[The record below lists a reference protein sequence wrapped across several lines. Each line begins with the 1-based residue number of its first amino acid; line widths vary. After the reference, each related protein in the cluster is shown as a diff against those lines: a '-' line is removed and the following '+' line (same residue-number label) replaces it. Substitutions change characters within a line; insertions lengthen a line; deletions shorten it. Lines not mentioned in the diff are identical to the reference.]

1 MLSQLS
7 ERLFLLMKTMEEIA
21 GSQQNINEE
30 LAYDN
35 IIQKLTEAKE
45 ANLPIEEGLL
55 GALTGGIIGMAIG
68 PKVMKA
74 ICKILGVD
82 ERGQFGSLLTS
93 RMMTTALGA
102 AMGWK
107 N

>member
-1 MLSQLS
+1 
-7 ERLFLLMKTMEEIA
+7 MKTMEEIA

-30 LAYDN
+30 LAYND

>member
-1 MLSQLS
+1 
-7 ERLFLLMKTMEEIA
+7 MKTMEEIA

-45 ANLPIEEGLL
+45 ANIPIEEGLL

>member
-1 MLSQLS
+1 
-7 ERLFLLMKTMEEIA
+7 MKTSEEIA

-30 LAYDN
+30 LAYDD

>member
-1 MLSQLS
+1 
-7 ERLFLLMKTMEEIA
+7 MEEVA
-21 GSQQNINEE
+21 TQQQINKPITEPITE
-30 LAYDN
+30 DKQYDE
-35 IIQKLTEAKE
+35 IIQKLQEAKE
-45 ANLPIEEGLL
+45 NGLPIEEGILGAITGGLL
-55 GALTGGIIGMAIG
+55 GATVG
-68 PKVMKA
+68 PSVMKA

-107 N
+107 

>member
-1 MLSQLS
+1 
-7 ERLFLLMKTMEEIA
+7 MKTMVEIA
-21 GSQQNINEE
+21 GSNQQNINEE
-30 LAYDN
+30 LAYDD

>member
-1 MLSQLS
+1 
-7 ERLFLLMKTMEEIA
+7 MEEIA
-21 GSQQNINEE
+21 GSQQYINEE
-30 LAYDN
+30 LVYDN

>member
-1 MLSQLS
+1 
-7 ERLFLLMKTMEEIA
+7 MKTMEEIA
-21 GSQQNINEE
+21 GSNQQNINEE
-30 LAYDN
+30 LAYDD

>member
-1 MLSQLS
+1 
-7 ERLFLLMKTMEEIA
+7 MKTMEEIA

-45 ANLPIEEGLL
+45 ANLPIEEGFL

>member
-1 MLSQLS
+1 
-7 ERLFLLMKTMEEIA
+7 MKTMEEIA

-30 LAYDN
+30 LAYDD

-45 ANLPIEEGLL
+45 ANVPIEEGLL

>member
-1 MLSQLS
+1 
-7 ERLFLLMKTMEEIA
+7 MKTMEEIA

-30 LAYDN
+30 LAYDD

-74 ICKILGVD
+74 ICKMLGVD

>member
-1 MLSQLS
+1 
-7 ERLFLLMKTMEEIA
+7 MEEVA
-21 GSQQNINEE
+21 NSVQINEDLVYDE
-30 LAYDN
+30 LIKHLEECRDADV
-35 IIQKLTEAKE
+35 
-45 ANLPIEEGLL
+45 PIEEGIL
-55 GALTGGIIGMAIG
+55 GAITGGILGAAVG
-68 PKVMKA
+68 PKIMKS

>member
-1 MLSQLS
+1 
-7 ERLFLLMKTMEEIA
+7 MKTMEEIA
-21 GSQQNINEE
+21 SQQITEE
-30 LAYDN
+30 LSYDK
-35 IIQKLTEAKE
+35 IIQKLQEAKE
-45 ANLPIEEGLL
+45 QELPLDEGIL
-55 GALTGGIIGMAIG
+55 GALTGGLLGATIG
-68 PKVMKA
+68 PSVMKA

-107 N
+107 

>member
-1 MLSQLS
+1 
-7 ERLFLLMKTMEEIA
+7 MKTMEEIA
-21 GSQQNINEE
+21 GSEQNINEE
-30 LAYDN
+30 LAYDD

>member
-1 MLSQLS
+1 
-7 ERLFLLMKTMEEIA
+7 MKTMEEIA

-30 LAYDN
+30 LAYDD
-35 IIQKLTEAKE
+35 IIQKLTEAKD

>member
-1 MLSQLS
+1 
-7 ERLFLLMKTMEEIA
+7 MEEIA

-30 LAYDN
+30 LVYDN

>member
-1 MLSQLS
+1 
-7 ERLFLLMKTMEEIA
+7 MEEIA

-30 LAYDN
+30 LAYDD

>member
-1 MLSQLS
+1 
-7 ERLFLLMKTMEEIA
+7 MKTMEEIA
-21 GSQQNINEE
+21 GQTQQNINEE
-30 LAYDN
+30 LTYDN
-35 IIQKLTEAKE
+35 IIQKLNEAKE
-45 ANLPIEEGLL
+45 ANIPVEEGLF
-55 GALTGGIIGMAIG
+55 GALTGGLIGMTLG

-107 N
+107 Q

>member
-1 MLSQLS
+1 MT
-7 ERLFLLMKTMEEIA
+7 TMEEIA

-30 LAYDN
+30 LAYDD

-45 ANLPIEEGLL
+45 ANIPIEEGLL

>member
-1 MLSQLS
+1 
-7 ERLFLLMKTMEEIA
+7 MKTMEEIA

-30 LAYDN
+30 LVYDN

>member
-1 MLSQLS
+1 
-7 ERLFLLMKTMEEIA
+7 MEEIA

>member
-1 MLSQLS
+1 
-7 ERLFLLMKTMEEIA
+7 MKTMQDIA
-21 GSQQNINEE
+21 NEQYSNSNINED
-30 LAYDN
+30 LVYDKL
-35 IIQKLTEAKE
+35 IQRLSVAKE
-45 ANLPIEEGLL
+45 AGIPIEEGIFGAIAGGIL
-55 GALTGGIIGMAIG
+55 GATVG

-93 RMMTTALGA
+93 RMMTTALGT

>member
-1 MLSQLS
+1 
-7 ERLFLLMKTMEEIA
+7 MEEIA
-21 GSQQNINEE
+21 QQQQITEE
-30 LAYDN
+30 LSYDK
-35 IIQKLTEAKE
+35 IIQKLQEAKE
-45 ANLPIEEGLL
+45 QDLPLDEGIL
-55 GALTGGIIGMAIG
+55 GALTGGLLGATIG
-68 PKVMKA
+68 PSVMKA

-107 N
+107 

>member
-1 MLSQLS
+1 
-7 ERLFLLMKTMEEIA
+7 MKTMEEIA